1 MSSWSEVLQI
11 QLKVLPQVRKLAQEQ
26 QLHGL
31 LKGEPEVALL
41 DP

>member
-1 MSSWSEVLQI
+1 VL
-11 QLKVLPQVRKLAQEQ
+11 KLAQEQ

-41 DP
+41 DPFKPSSQRIS